1 MKNRLRQHFLLGL
14 MLITALFSLVSTSVF
29 AAGNDST
36 YLTPNVAGQKV
47 QVGSNFT
54 VDVDGHLGGY
64 WWGGGPSSTNGTI
77 TYPADLLQVASIDAT
92 TNAAFPHMTVDSSKP
107 GTITYKGNT
116 NPYTYTTAWSDAHI
130 FRIYFKALT
139 AGIANLNIT
148 AASYDTGSGTKT
160 GSTYTIVA
168 PPPVVTPTPTPKPST
183 SPKPSTTPKPSTSVS
198 PTPTPSET
206 PSAEATTSPTTSS
219 DGGLSISNVAVTT
232 TRQKNSITWTINN
245 ADAAQTFTYGMT
257 KSDQKSEATVIKL
270 DDNSFTVSPPNLK
283 AGTLYY
289 FSIKAATSDK
299 LQGSTYGGTLTTR
312 GYPVQLTVQ
321 QNGILAA
328 NAKVK
333 IGERSFTAN
342 KDAIITTELADGPQ
356 TASITAA
363 NSSDSYTVE
372 FAVEKKTIPANSD
385 PAIQLFTLNAIAA
398 STEPVSH
405 TNVLG
410 IIFGGIGA
418 TLLVIG
424 GVTGFL
430 LYRRRQNLEGYESA
444 SVDTDLLNASYGTVL
459 TDVRTQTPEPNL
471 DTRASAVTEFTPDL
485 PVETPVLGQEAVIQ
499 PSIEGVDPSVA
510 TYDPIAQPLEQQS
523 YEQPQQYD
531 MPAAEATA
539 ATTPPTVEPI
549 IDEQLSAPVTS
560 VESIEEPPA
569 TADPTAEQA
578 IYHPETG
585 ELDII
590 HGHDTPTAP
599 TSSTTA
605 PQTQQTTQPGG
616 A

>member
-1 MKNRLRQHFLLGL
+1 MKIRLRQHFLIGL

-47 QVGSNFT
+47 QVGSNFA
-54 VDVDGHLGGY
+54 VDVDAHLGGY
-64 WWGGGPSSTNGTI
+64 WWGGGPSSTKGTI

-92 TNAAFPHMTVDSSKP
+92 TNAAFPHMTVDTSKS
-107 GTITYKGNT
+107 GTITYSGNT
-116 NPYTYTTAWSDAHI
+116 NPYTYTNAWSDAHI

-139 AGIANLNIT
+139 AGTANLNIT

-160 GSTYTIVA
+160 GTTYTIVA

-183 SPKPSTTPKPSTSVS
+183 SPKPSTTPKPSTSVA
-198 PTPTPSET
+198 PAPTPSET
-206 PSAEATTSPTTSS
+206 PAEETTAPTTSS
-219 DGGLSISNVAVTT
+219 DGGLSITDVAVTT
-232 TRQKNSITWTINN
+232 TRQKNSVAWTINN
-245 ADAAQTFTYGMT
+245 PDAIQTFTYGTT
-257 KSDQKSEATVIKL
+257 KSDQKLEATATKL
-270 DDNSFTVSPPNLK
+270 DDNSYTVDLPSLK

-289 FSIKAATSDK
+289 FSIKAATADK
-299 LQGSTYGGTLTTR
+299 LQGSTYAGTLTTR
-312 GYPVQLTVQ
+312 GYPVQLTIQ

-342 KDAIITTELADGPQ
+342 KDAIITTELADGTQ
-356 TASITAA
+356 TASITITG
-363 NSSDSYTVE
+363 SSDTYTVE
-372 FAVEKKTIPANSD
+372 FAVEKKTIPANGD
-385 PAIQLFTLNAIAA
+385 PPPQLFTLNAVSA

-405 TNVLG
+405 TNILG

-418 TLLVIG
+418 TLLVVG
-424 GVTGFL
+424 GITGFL
-430 LYRRRQNLEGYESA
+430 LYRRKQTLGGYESTA
-444 SVDTDLLNASYGTVL
+444 VDTDLLNASYGTVL

-471 DTRASAVTEFTPDL
+471 DTRAPVAGEFVPDIPAAPPMSAQ
-485 PVETPVLGQEAVIQ
+485 ETIIQ
-499 PSIEGVDPSVA
+499 PPIEGADPGSA
-510 TYDPIAQPLEQQS
+510 SYEPTAQPLEQQS

-531 MPAAEATA
+531 APVAETVTG
-539 ATTPPTVEPI
+539 TTPPTVEPI

-560 VESIEEPPA
+560 VESIEESS
-569 TADPTAEQA
+569 TVADPTAEQA

-590 HGHDTPTAP
+590 HSHSIPTAP
-599 TSSTTA
+599 APASTA
-605 PQTQQTTQPGG
+605 HQAQPTTQPGG